1 MYLIQA
7 LRPLQWVKNGLIFLP
22 FLFAVDLAWSLDD
35 LNRIPEIVVRLAI
48 VFGGVCALSSAVYL
62 LNDILDRHADRSHP
76 TKRARPIASGKV
88 SVPVASTLMIFLSL
102 AGLAITF
109 FIDPLI
115 TGIGA
120 LYLIVNVAYSL
131 GVKNLVLADVLSV
144 ASGYVIRAG
153 VGAVAIGVVG
163 SPWLYAVTAA
173 GALFIVLGR
182 RYAEVRLAG
191 DDVDRQRPVL
201 RAYSGPFMGQL
212 LTISATAT
220 LVSYTL
226 YTVEADNLPTNETML
241 LSVPFV
247 VFGVFRYLY
256 LLNTSPQAESPE
268 HLFSRDAPLLASIIC
283 WVGVSVLVLLL
294 NG

>member
-7 LRPLQWVKNGLIFLP
+7 VRPLQWVKNGLIFLP

-35 LNRIPEIVVRLAI
+35 LNRIPEIVARLAI
-48 VFGGVCALSSAVYL
+48 VFGGFCALSSAVYL

-88 SVPVASTLMIFLSL
+88 SVPVASTWMIFLGL
-102 AGLAITF
+102 AGLVITF
-109 FIDPLI
+109 FIDHLI
-115 TGIGA
+115 TGIGT
-120 LYLIVNVAYSL
+120 LYLIINVAYSL
-131 GVKNLVLADVLSV
+131 GVKNWVLADVLAV
-144 ASGYVIRAG
+144 ASGYVIRAA

-182 RYAEVRLAG
+182 RYAEVRLAR
-191 DDVDRQRPVL
+191 DDVARQRPVL
-201 RAYSGPFMGQL
+201 RAYAGPLMGQL
-212 LTISATAT
+212 LTISATSA

-226 YTVEADNLPTNETML
+226 YTVEADNLPANETML

-294 NG
+294 NR